1 MLEAVDGP
9 GELLGWDIDAD
20 GSLVPLLYA
29 DLGGYIKMDGK
40 EVFRRAVRIMV
51 DSAEKS
57 MKHAGVTADDIELV
71 VPHQA
76 NIRIIEA
83 ACSRLGIPMERA
95 ATHDRPHRQHVVG
108 VDPARAG
115 RGPRRTAA
123 SPTATSCCWSA
134 SAPA

>member
-1 MLEAVDGP
+1 ME
-9 GELLGWDIDAD
+9 
-20 GSLVPLLYA
+20 
-29 DLGGYIKMDGK
+29 GK

-57 MKHAGVTADDIELV
+57 MAHAGVTADDIALV

-83 ACSRLGIPMERA
+83 ACERLGIPMERA
-95 ATHDRPHRQHVVG
+95 VDRARPHRQHVVG
-108 VDPARAG
+108 VDPARA
-115 RGPRRTAA
+115 RRRARRTAA
-123 SPTATSCCWSA
+123 STTATSCCSSA